1 MSNFAPLLVGVDGGA
16 TSVRAHVVSVQHGL
30 LVDAGASA
38 AATFAD
44 GAAGGA
50 FVAVA
55 IQQQLDEQA
64 AHAVHPTLAEQREAQ
79 HRARIT
85 AAVVAQALRGVSST
99 LDKLPAVRVG
109 VCWPGLKTADGRGI
123 LVAKNGPRCLDFL
136 TELEAA
142 LVAEGVALAAPL
154 PALMSDG
161 LACGLGERLA
171 AAGALRG
178 VQQAWYFGGGTGL
191 AEAVLVDGQVLT
203 VDQLGPGWKR
213 GWELRS
219 RTFQG
224 TFEELVSARGMDARW
239 RTLSKVVDSASH
251 VDEAARRGETAALA
265 VMRQAAAAFAELM
278 VERLLKM
285 HADRGVVLQRIV
297 VGQRVG
303 AWLADEALAPCLADV
318 LRAELATRLSMDAP
332 AAVLRLWLPEGVER
346 PERLIASRL
355 HAAPAFGAASV
366 WLQQE
371 GEEAAARG

>member
-1 MSNFAPLLVGVDGGA
+1 
-16 TSVRAHVVSVQHGL
+16 
-30 LVDAGASA
+30 
-38 AATFAD
+38 
-44 GAAGGA
+44 
-50 FVAVA
+50 
-55 IQQQLDEQA
+55 
-64 AHAVHPTLAEQREAQ
+64 
-79 HRARIT
+79 
-85 AAVVAQALRGVSST
+85 
-99 LDKLPAVRVG
+99 LDKLPAVHVG

-123 LVAKNGPRCLDFL
+123 LVAKNGPRCVDLL
-136 TELEAA
+136 AELEAA

-171 AAGALRG
+171 AAGALRD

-219 RTFQG
+219 RTFQE

-239 RTLSKVVDSASH
+239 RALSKVMDGASH
-251 VDEAARRGETAALA
+251 VDDAAHRGESSALA
-265 VMRQAAAAFAELM
+265 VMRQAATAFAELM

-303 AWLADEALAPCLADV
+303 EWLADEALAPCLADV

>member
-1 MSNFAPLLVGVDGGA
+1 MSSTAPLLIGVDGGA

-55 IQQQLDEQA
+55 MQQQLGEQA
-64 AHAVHPTLAEQREAQ
+64 AQAVQPTADEQREAQ
-79 HRARIT
+79 RRARVT
-85 AAVVAQALRGVSST
+85 ATVIAQALRGLSST
-99 LDKLPAVRVG
+99 FDGHPAVRVG

-123 LVAKNGPRCLDFL
+123 VVAKNGPRCLDFL

-154 PALMSDG
+154 PALLSDG

-191 AEAVLVDGQVLT
+191 AEAVVVDGHVLT
-203 VDQLGPGWKR
+203 VDQLGHGWKR

-219 RTFQG
+219 RTFHE
-224 TFEELVSARGMDARW
+224 TYEELVSARGMDARW
-239 RTLSKVVDSASH
+239 RALSKVLDSTVH
-251 VDEAARRGETAALA
+251 VDEAARRGEANALA
-265 VMRQAAAAFAELM
+265 VMRQAATAFAELM

-303 AWLADEALAPCLADV
+303 EWLADETLAPCLADV
-318 LRAELATRLSMDAP
+318 VRAELATRLSTDAP

-355 HAAPAFGAASV
+355 HAAPALGAASV

>member
-1 MSNFAPLLVGVDGGA
+1 
-16 TSVRAHVVSVQHGL
+16 
-30 LVDAGASA
+30 
-38 AATFAD
+38 
-44 GAAGGA
+44 
-50 FVAVA
+50 
-55 IQQQLDEQA
+55 
-64 AHAVHPTLAEQREAQ
+64 
-79 HRARIT
+79 
-85 AAVVAQALRGVSST
+85 
-99 LDKLPAVRVG
+99 

-123 LVAKNGPRCLDFL
+123 LVAKNGPRCVDLL
-136 TELEAA
+136 AELEAA

-171 AAGALRG
+171 AAGALRD

-219 RTFQG
+219 RTFQE

-239 RTLSKVVDSASH
+239 RALSKVMDGASH
-251 VDEAARRGETAALA
+251 VDDAARRGESSALA

-303 AWLADEALAPCLADV
+303 EWLADEALAPCLADV

>member
-1 MSNFAPLLVGVDGGA
+1 VDLLA
-16 TSVRAHVVSVQHGL
+16 
-30 LVDAGASA
+30 
-38 AATFAD
+38 
-44 GAAGGA
+44 
-50 FVAVA
+50 
-55 IQQQLDEQA
+55 
-64 AHAVHPTLAEQREAQ
+64 
-79 HRARIT
+79 
-85 AAVVAQALRGVSST
+85 
-99 LDKLPAVRVG
+99 
-109 VCWPGLKTADGRGI
+109 
-123 LVAKNGPRCLDFL
+123 
-136 TELEAA
+136 ELEAA

-171 AAGALRG
+171 AAGALRD

-219 RTFQG
+219 RTFQE

-239 RTLSKVVDSASH
+239 RALSKVMDGASH
-251 VDEAARRGETAALA
+251 VDDAAHRGESSALA

-285 HADRGVVLQRIV
+285 HADHGVVLQRIV

-303 AWLADEALAPCLADV
+303 EWLADEALAPCLADV

>member
-30 LVDAGASA
+30 LVPAGASA
-38 AATFAD
+38 AATF
-44 GAAGGA
+44 GTEN
-50 FVAVA
+50 VAVA
-55 IQQQLDEQA
+55 FTAVAMQQQLAEQA
-64 AHAVHPTLAEQREAQ
+64 AQAVQPTPAEQREAQ
-79 HRARIT
+79 RRARIT
-85 AAVVAQALRGVSST
+85 AAVIAQALGELSIP
-99 LDKLPAVRVG
+99 LDKGSAVRVG

-123 LVAKNGPRCLDFL
+123 AVAKNGPRCVDLVA
-136 TELEAA
+136 ELEAA

-171 AAGALRG
+171 AAGALRD

-191 AEAVLVDGQVLT
+191 AEAVVVDGQVLT
-203 VDQLGPGWKR
+203 VDQLGRGWKR
-213 GWELRS
+213 GWELQS
-219 RTFQG
+219 RTLHE

-239 RTLSKVVDSASH
+239 RTLSKVMDGASH
-251 VDEAARRGETAALA
+251 VDDAARRGESSALA
-265 VMRQAAAAFAELM
+265 VMRQAATAFAELM

-303 AWLADEALAPCLADV
+303 EWLADEALESCLADV

-332 AAVLRLWLPEGVER
+332 AAVLRLWLPEGVDR

-371 GEEAAARG
+371 GEEASSRG